1 MSRAAAEPTADR
13 ILGAAMDAFG
23 TRGYDGTS
31 LDDLARDLGIRK
43 QTILYWYPSK
53 EALLGAVVDRCAD
66 EVTQRLVRGLE
77 QAGDGF
83 GRVEAMVRAMFRLAA
98 RHPSMLGFLREVTRL
113 GPPAS
118 SRLLLHLSPLIER
131 ASAFL
136 ELEMDA
142 GRMRRHDPRLLL
154 LAAYSMVTGMATEV
168 DVLRA
173 FGEEPTLASLVHRRN
188 ELLSLLRAA
197 LEP

>member
-1 MSRAAAEPTADR
+1 MSRPTADR

-43 QTILYWYPSK
+43 QTILYWFPSK
-53 EALLGAVVDRCAD
+53 EALLEAVVDRCAD
-66 EVTQRLVRGLE
+66 EVTERLVRALE
-77 QAGDGF
+77 QADDGF

-118 SRLLLHLSPLIER
+118 TRLLDHLSPLIER
-131 ASAFL
+131 ASKFL
-136 ELEMDA
+136 EAEMEA

-168 DVLRA
+168 EVLRA
-173 FGEEPTLASLVHRRN
+173 FGEEPTLASLLHRRN

-197 LEP
+197 LEPT